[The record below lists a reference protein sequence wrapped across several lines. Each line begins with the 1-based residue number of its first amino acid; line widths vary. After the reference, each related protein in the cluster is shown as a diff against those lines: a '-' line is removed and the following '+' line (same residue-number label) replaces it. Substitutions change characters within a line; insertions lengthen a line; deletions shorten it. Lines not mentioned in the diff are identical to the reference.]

1 MEKFATT
8 RLSSKGQV
16 VIPEIIR
23 NKLNLSAGTEFIVIG
38 EGDVLI
44 LKSITPP
51 DFESF
56 EKLINR
62 ARSEAKDVGLSR
74 ADINKAISKARRKS

>member
-23 NKLNLSAGTEFIVIG
+23 KKLNLSAGTEFIVIG

-51 DFESF
+51 SIDSF
-56 EKLINR
+56 EQLIDR
-62 ARSEAKDVGLSR
+62 ARMQAKEAELEQT
-74 ADINKAISKARRKS
+74 DITKAISKARRKL

>member
-23 NKLNLSAGTEFIVIG
+23 KKLNLSAGTEFIVIG

-51 DFESF
+51 SIDSF
-56 EKLINR
+56 DQLINR
-62 ARSEAKDVGLSR
+62 ARLQAKEAGLVR
-74 ADINKAISKARRKS
+74 ADINKAIAKARRKS